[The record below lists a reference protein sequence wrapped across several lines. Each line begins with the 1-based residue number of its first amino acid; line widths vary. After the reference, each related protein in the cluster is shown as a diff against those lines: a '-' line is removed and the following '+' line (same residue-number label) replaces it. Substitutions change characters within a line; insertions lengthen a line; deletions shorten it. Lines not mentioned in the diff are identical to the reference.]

1 MHYTS
6 RQILFEEVGL
16 SEALDKS
23 HEAHESRIIS
33 SAQTALIL
41 ICVVC
46 GFFIVRSLEWELYGR
61 VLTNSIAIVFTLC
74 GIYAL
79 RVYGSLRLASMLSV
93 FGLSITAG
101 YAAYSSGGI
110 SNPAFFWLLL
120 LPVIGGMIGMRTG
133 AVFGSFCSIVVASIL
148 ITMEKSFG
156 APPNLTP
163 AGARAAQDLAHQI
176 GQLISFSVTTFFLYK
191 QVQATE
197 DRIEMTV
204 SALSEEVEA
213 RTEAEKNAARASEIK
228 SQFLANM
235 SHEIRTPMNGVLG
248 ALSLLDSSSLEDKQ
262 KEYVSIAR
270 SSSNTL
276 MAVIND
282 ILDISKIESGHLDIE
297 STSFSLDGLIRD
309 MVQAMS
315 FRANEKGIRFRCRSN
330 IEHDPVMGDPVR
342 VRQVMDNLVG
352 NAIKFTEQGSVS
364 IQATL
369 KQDETGALRFTF
381 AVEDTGIGIPE
392 DLRSLLFVPFSQ
404 VESSTTRRFG
414 GTGLGLSICKQ
425 LVSALGGDISVSS
438 TAGEG
443 STFSFTIPLQKG
455 DALAD
460 PLDSLHAELA
470 KKMLPTSSEK
480 SNTVPKVLLV
490 EDNQINAKIAEAMLL
505 PLGVSIDFAAN
516 GAEAV
521 SMLVENGSAYQLV
534 FMDCQMP
541 VMDGYTAAAEIR
553 RHSHLAKLPII
564 AMTANAM
571 KGDREKCLAAG
582 MSDYISKPIDP
593 GVLSQKLEAWL

>member
-16 SEALDKS
+16 SEALDKL
-23 HEAHESRIIS
+23 HEAHKSRIIS

-46 GFFIVRSLEWELYGR
+46 GFFIVRSIEWELYGR

-79 RVYGSLRLASMLSV
+79 RVHGSLRLASMLSV

-120 LPVIGGMIGMRTG
+120 LPVIGGMIGMRIG

-148 ITMEKSFG
+148 IVIEKNYG

-204 SALSEEVEA
+204 SALSEEVDA
-213 RTEAEKNAARASEIK
+213 RTKAEKSAARASEIK

-248 ALSLLDSSSLEDKQ
+248 ALSLLDSSSLEVKQ

-282 ILDISKIESGHLDIE
+282 ILDISKIESGHLNIE

-309 MVQAMS
+309 MELAMS
-315 FRANEKGIRFRCRSN
+315 FRAKEKGVRFHCISD
-330 IEHDPVMGDPVR
+330 IEHDLVMGDPLR

-364 IQATL
+364 IQAAL
-369 KQDETGALRFTF
+369 APDGKGALRFTF

-404 VESSTTRRFG
+404 LESSTTRRFG

-425 LVSALGGDISVSS
+425 LVAALGGDISVSS

-443 STFSFTIPLQKG
+443 STFSFTVPLQKG
-455 DALAD
+455 DAFVD
-460 PLDSLHAELA
+460 PSQAELA
-470 KKMLPTSSEK
+470 KKMLHTSSQK
-480 SNTVPKVLLV
+480 SNKVPKILLV

-505 PLGVSIDFAAN
+505 PLGVSIDFAVN
-516 GAEAV
+516 GEEAL
-521 SMLVENGSAYQLV
+521 SMLLENGSAYQLV

-553 RHSHLAKLPII
+553 LHAQLAKLPII

-571 KGDREKCLAAG
+571 KGDREKCLAVG

-593 GVLSQKLEAWL
+593 DVLSQMLDAWL

>member
-16 SEALDKS
+16 SEALDKL
-23 HEAHESRIIS
+23 HEAHKSRIIS

-79 RVYGSLRLASMLSV
+79 RVHGSLRLASMLSV

-120 LPVIGGMIGMRTG
+120 LPVIGGMIGMRIG

-148 ITMEKSFG
+148 IVIEKNYG

-204 SALSEEVEA
+204 SALSEEVDA
-213 RTEAEKNAARASEIK
+213 RTKAEKSAARASEIK

-282 ILDISKIESGHLDIE
+282 ILDISKIESGHLNIE

-309 MVQAMS
+309 MELAMS
-315 FRANEKGIRFRCRSN
+315 FRAKEKGIRFRCISD
-330 IEHDPVMGDPVR
+330 IDHDLVMGDPLR

-364 IQATL
+364 IQAAL
-369 KQDETGALRFTF
+369 APDGKGALRFTF

-404 VESSTTRRFG
+404 LESSTTRRFG

-425 LVSALGGDISVSS
+425 LVAALGGDISVSS

-443 STFSFTIPLQKG
+443 STFSFTVPLQKG
-455 DALAD
+455 EVFVD
-460 PLDSLHAELA
+460 PSQAELA
-470 KKMLPTSSEK
+470 KEMLHTSSQK
-480 SNTVPKVLLV
+480 SNKVPKILLV

-505 PLGVSIDFAAN
+505 PLGVSIDFAVN
-516 GAEAV
+516 GEEAL
-521 SMLVENGSAYQLV
+521 SMLLENGSAYQLV

-553 RHSHLAKLPII
+553 RHAQLAKLPII

-593 GVLSQKLEAWL
+593 GVLSQMLDAWL